1 MRQSRSWQIIIKVLE
16 PLRSVSRWLLDRFPF
31 TLAGTLLLVL
41 TLGSLYWFGYRRMD
55 LVVFA
60 LTVCGIAIVAFSL
73 MVVLGAGL
81 ATRRR
86 LKSMLPELSDT
97 PIELEAGYPNESGFR
112 LRTLTWMPLV
122 SLSWR
127 VISPTDITCNNRL
140 TEDGRY
146 LEEEITSLRR
156 CRTSRLS
163 RLFTVSDVLG
173 LCRFSW
179 RLDQDVRLQAL
190 PRLGNLRHLPT
201 LRSMSA
207 EDGIPNPSGQPRG
220 DRMEIRPYAPGD
232 PVRNIMWGIYARN
245 RHLNVRLEE
254 KSVFDSRRTLAYLLS
269 GPGDEAAAAVARVA
283 MESGALGDDWLFG
296 ADGSGADDSGIAADT
311 VPGALALIAG
321 SRALDAPH
329 AYGLDRFLEQ
339 NRGGNAH
346 CIVFAAAS
354 PGDWPAAL
362 RRTVARY
369 PGQFSVILA
378 TDGFVDQDKPPLLQ
392 RLVMDSGRDKE
403 QSALFTR
410 PVANVRELG
419 ALLSELQQFTASAM
433 IVDRRTGTSFDQQLK
448 RV

>member
-1 MRQSRSWQIIIKVLE
+1 MRQSRSRQIIKTVLGR
-16 PLRSVSRWLLDRFPF
+16 LQTAARWLIDRFPF
-31 TLAGTLLLVL
+31 TLAGTLILVV

-73 MVVLGAGL
+73 MVVLGAGMV
-81 ATRRR
+81 ARRR
-86 LKSMLPELSDT
+86 LKSLLPQLSDT

-127 VISPTDITCNNRL
+127 VISPTDIACNNRL

-156 CRTSRLS
+156 CRTARLS

-283 MESGALGDDWLFG
+283 TESGALGDDWLFG
-296 ADGSGADDSGIAADT
+296 ADGSDSAADT
-311 VPGALALIAG
+311 VAGALALIAG

-378 TDGFVDQDKPPLLQ
+378 TDGFMDQERPPLLQ
-392 RLVMDSGRDKE
+392 RLVMKSGRDKE

-419 ALLSELQQFTASAM
+419 SLLSELQQFTASAM